1 MLTRKLAIER
11 LRTLGTLNPG
21 GIPTNSISL
30 SDATDPL
37 ARKLQ
42 RIVQQSRSGR
52 RSGSMLAPANV
63 QMVLP

>member
-11 LRTLGTLNPG
+11 LRTLGTLSQDGLPAN
-21 GIPTNSISL
+21 TISL
-30 SDATDPL
+30 ADATDPL

-42 RIVQQSRSGR
+42 RIAQQPRFGR
-52 RSGSMLAPANV
+52 RTGSMLAPANV